1 MVPDVTARSLW
12 DAVPAEARDA
22 VLAAAAGELA
32 RPAPHLSAGDWAR
45 TFRDG
50 ARTVHE
56 DKVRRLRERVDV
68 LALAAVLT
76 GEVAAATAPP
86 GACPHLDAAVD
97 GLMTLAEASTWCWAP
112 HDRGA
117 AARGEVVPDPDDPF
131 LDLGAAEIAAL
142 FAWADHALGP
152 HLDTRAPG
160 LRRRLRR
167 EVDRRV
173 LTPFEQVRDWH
184 WIGRDGGANNW
195 NPWIHGAVLA
205 AALLLCDDARRR
217 ERVVRLVAEGLDH
230 YLACLPDDG
239 GIDEGIAYWWQGACR
254 LLEALDL
261 LGAAGPPVL
270 PALLAYPQRMHLGA
284 DWYVNTGDAPARLA
298 GERPWHVL
306 FRWGERL
313 GRPATVA
320 YAVSAA
326 RESGGAV
333 QPRAGLG
340 RAMAALADRRW
351 CRAVAAAGT
360 ASAAPWLARECWLPR
375 IQVMVARET
384 AGSAD
389 GLTVAAKAGHNGEH
403 HNHLDVGSYWVAL
416 DGRPMVVDVGQP
428 TYTAA
433 TFGPHRYEE
442 WPFQSAWH
450 NVPEPGRG
458 QLPGAGYRAC
468 DVAVRFEESSAVLR
482 ADLSAAYP
490 AGLLTRWE
498 RAVRLV
504 RAGAQPYVTVE
515 DEWAGCPEPV
525 LFRHVLA
532 GEVECGAGRAVVM
545 AAGGRWLELRWDP
558 AVATASIEHRDI
570 DDPRLA
576 RSWGA
581 RLTRLTLAVTGP
593 VSGGRFAVSFRRY
606 SGNDS

>member
-1 MVPDVTARSLW
+1 MVPDVTARPVW

-22 VLAAAAGELA
+22 VLAAAAEELA
-32 RPAPHLSAGDWAR
+32 RPAPRLSPDDWAR

-50 ARTVHE
+50 ARAVHE
-56 DKVRRLRERVDV
+56 DQARRLRERVDV

-76 GEVAAATAPP
+76 GEVAPATAPP
-86 GACPHLDAAVD
+86 GACPHLDAVVD
-97 GLMTLAEASTWCWAP
+97 GLMALAETSTWCWAP

-131 LDLGAAEIAAL
+131 LDLGAAEIATL

-152 HLDTRAPG
+152 HLDIRAPG

-167 EVDRRV
+167 EADRRV
-173 LTPFEQVRDWH
+173 LTPFERVRDWH
-184 WIGRDGGANNW
+184 WIGRDGRANNW

-205 AALLLCDDARRR
+205 AALLLCDDVRRR
-217 ERVVRLVAEGLDH
+217 ERLVRLVAEGLDH
-230 YLACLPDDG
+230 YVTGLPDDG

-261 LGAAGPPVL
+261 LDDPGPPVL
-270 PALLAYPQRMHLGA
+270 PALLAYPPRMHLGA
-284 DWYVNTGDAPARLA
+284 DWYVNTGDAPARLT
-298 GERPWHVL
+298 GERPWQVL

-313 GRPATVA
+313 GRPETVA
-320 YAVSAA
+320 YAVAAA
-326 RESGGAV
+326 RASGGVV

-340 RAMAALADRRW
+340 RAMTALADRRW
-351 CRAVAAAGT
+351 RRAVAAGGT
-360 ASAAPWLARECWLPR
+360 PDGSPWLARECWLPR
-375 IQVMVARET
+375 IQVMVARER

-433 TFGPHRYEE
+433 TFGPRRYEE

-450 NVPEPGRG
+450 NVPEPGHG
-458 QLPGAGYRAC
+458 QLPGPEHGAR
-468 DVAVRFEESSAVLR
+468 DVAVRFDEGHAVLR

-498 RAVRLV
+498 RVVRLV
-504 RAGAQPYVTVE
+504 RDGPEPYVRVE
-515 DEWAGCPEPV
+515 DEWAAGPRTV

-532 GEVECGAGRAVVM
+532 GEVECGPGRAVVT
-545 AAGGRWLELRWDP
+545 ADGGPPLELRWDA
-558 AVATASIEHRDI
+558 AVGAASVEHRDI

-576 RSWGA
+576 RSWGS
-581 RLTRLTLAVTGP
+581 RLTRLTLAVTGQG
-593 VSGGRFAVSFRRY
+593 SGGRFAVSFRRHAR
-606 SGNDS
+606 NDS